1 MPLESLRPYLKGL
14 FESIAK
20 IFAFLGLTP
29 NTLTTISLVLAAV
42 SGVSFYLS
50 QNNID
55 WLLLA
60 GSMVLISGFLDAIDG
75 ALARYTGK
83 AGPKGD
89 FLDHVI
95 DRYADTF
102 LICGIF
108 FGGYV
113 RWEIGVVAITGVL
126 LCSYLGTQAQA
137 VQIGRYYGGILGRAD
152 RLVLLIIFTFLN
164 YVAPGEIYGLQLLGW
179 LLIIFAVTSH
189 ISAIQRFAHIW
200 KKLSETQLSDQPS
213 EKV

>member
-1 MPLESLRPYLKGL
+1 MPLDSLRPYLKDL
-14 FESIAK
+14 FVSIAK
-20 IFAFLGLTP
+20 AFAFVGLTP
-29 NTLTTISLVLAAV
+29 NTLSVISLVLAAV
-42 SGVSFYLS
+42 SGFSFYLS
-50 QNNID
+50 QDNLD

-60 GSMVLISGFLDAIDG
+60 GLMVLLSGFLDAIDG

-89 FLDHVI
+89 FLDHVV

-113 RWEIGVVAITGVL
+113 RWEIGVIAITGVL

-137 VQIGRYYGGILGRAD
+137 VQLGRYYGGILGRAD
-152 RLVLLIIFTFLN
+152 RLVLMIIFSFLN
-164 YVAPGEIYGLQLLGW
+164 YAAPTKIYGLQLLGW
-179 LLIIFAVTSH
+179 LIVIFAVTSH
-189 ISAIQRFAHIW
+189 ISAIQRFVYIW
-200 KKLSETQLSDQPS
+200 NKLSD
-213 EKV
+213 

>member
-1 MPLESLRPYLKGL
+1 MPLDSLRPYLKDL
-14 FESIAK
+14 FVSIAK
-20 IFAFLGLTP
+20 AFAFVGLTP
-29 NTLTTISLVLAAV
+29 NTLSVISLVLAAV
-42 SGVSFYLS
+42 SGFSFYLS
-50 QNNID
+50 QNNPN

-60 GSMVLISGFLDAIDG
+60 GLMVLLSGFLDAIDG

-89 FLDHVI
+89 FLDHVV

-137 VQIGRYYGGILGRAD
+137 VQLGRYYGGILGRAD
-152 RLVLLIIFTFLN
+152 RLVLMIIFSFLN
-164 YVAPGEIYGLQLLGW
+164 YAAPAQIYGLQLLGW
-179 LLIIFAVTSH
+179 LLVIFAVTSH
-189 ISAIQRFAHIW
+189 ISAIQRFAYIW
-200 KKLSETQLSDQPS
+200 NELSD
-213 EKV
+213 